1 MNYFIR
7 ALKKF
12 ADFSGRDSRKEY
24 WMFFLFYLLFYIGF
38 VVIDVILG
46 TQLLS
51 IIFSLV
57 LLIPSLSIGARRLHD
72 TSRSGWWQLIAI
84 IPILGIIILI
94 IFLVQDSH
102 GANDYGVSPKAI

>member
-24 WMFFLFYLLFYIGF
+24 WMFFLFYPLFYIGF